1 MHIKDLMP
9 WNWGRHSVPVR
20 REDEERLR
28 NLQSDINRVFED
40 FWHGFPAPAWTAGI
54 GAPFET
60 MSPVELSETD
70 EEIEISA
77 ELPGMSED
85 DIDVTMSADML
96 KIKGQ
101 KTSERDEKRQ
111 AYHITERSYGAV
123 HRTIPLPS
131 GLDLDH
137 VDATFKDG
145 VLKVR
150 IPKTEEARS
159 EIKRIAVTKS

>member
-28 NLQSDINRVFED
+28 TLQSDINRVFED
-40 FWHGFPAPAWTAGI
+40 FWHGFSAPTWPAGF
-54 GAPFET
+54 GASFEA
-60 MSPVELSETD
+60 MPPVEVSETD
-70 EEIEISA
+70 DEVEITA
-77 ELPGMSED
+77 ELPGMSEEQV
-85 DIDVTMSADML
+85 DVTLSADML
-96 KIKGQ
+96 KINGEKR
-101 KTSERDEKRQ
+101 SERDEKRQ
-111 AYHITERSYGAV
+111 DYHISERSYGAV

-131 GLDLDH
+131 GLDLDQ

-159 EIKRIAVTKS
+159 EVKRIAVTKA

>member
-9 WNWGRHSVPVR
+9 WNWGRHGVPVR

-28 NLQSDINRVFED
+28 TLQSDVNRVFED
-40 FWHGFPAPAWTAGI
+40 FWHRFSVPTWPAGF
-54 GAPFET
+54 GASFEA
-60 MSPVELSETD
+60 MPPVEVSETD
-70 EEIEISA
+70 DEVEVTA

-85 DIDVTMSADML
+85 QVDVTLSADML
-96 KIKGQ
+96 KIKGE

-111 AYHITERSYGAV
+111 DYHISERSYGAV

-131 GLDLDH
+131 GLDLDQ

-150 IPKTEEARS
+150 IPKIEEARG
-159 EIKRIAVTKS
+159 EVKRIAVTKA